1 MSDHSNSA
9 KAAGLWVEENREVV
23 EETYQSFARTGEWP
37 TASELQRHFDRAG
50 ESISVQDVID
60 SKPRVLN
67 EARPIYLQYLTLH
80 LRHLMWV
87 PRAGPLV
94 TVCVRAVQRAVVSY
108 LSDAET
114 PFVSS
119 EDPLTEP
126 PSKLDGD
133 LSNRVYKVL
142 SNEYPSPFGGSGS
155 SGDSWR
161 MEVDSRFV
169 RQFRDVTNIEDLVAR
184 QDVVRAEI
192 AAQAGMMAPTF
203 QVRSAFDVQE
213 FVEPEPEQSLASVPD
228 TTPKYP
234 GAEVFDSRTLDD
246 VRDNSEQEPILFI
259 SWSNGRSRSVAE
271 KLVPLLVERLPGV
284 DVFFSPTSIEPGA
297 DPSRRM
303 FDEGL
308 LGSSALL
315 VVLTHK
321 SASSAYVIWETASA
335 WALRKLVIPL
345 FVEIE
350 PSDVPGP
357 LVGKVQ
363 GVHLADQDD
372 VDRAIRRIAAH
383 FGVVTPTDLSNEEYD
398 SLLSSEGQ
406 GESNPQSNLAGVRS
420 QLLGYVARW
429 QTLYDG
435 LQGTF
440 DTVDRSRLAAEIQ
453 QIVAEAVRFLAQDD
467 PESALASELST
478 IAIRAGDVKR
488 IRVLSDG
495 GISFNALDGGC
506 FELIERVRSVLH
518 H

>member
-1 MSDHSNSA
+1 M
-9 KAAGLWVEENREVV
+9 
-23 EETYQSFARTGEWP
+23 
-37 TASELQRHFDRAG
+37 
-50 ESISVQDVID
+50 
-60 SKPRVLN
+60 
-67 EARPIYLQYLTLH
+67 
-80 LRHLMWV
+80 
-87 PRAGPLV
+87 
-94 TVCVRAVQRAVVSY
+94 
-108 LSDAET
+108 
-114 PFVSS
+114 
-119 EDPLTEP
+119 
-126 PSKLDGD
+126 
-133 LSNRVYKVL
+133 
-142 SNEYPSPFGGSGS
+142 
-155 SGDSWR
+155 
-161 MEVDSRFV
+161 
-169 RQFRDVTNIEDLVAR
+169 
-184 QDVVRAEI
+184 
-192 AAQAGMMAPTF
+192 
-203 QVRSAFDVQE
+203 
-213 FVEPEPEQSLASVPD
+213 
-228 TTPKYP
+228 
-234 GAEVFDSRTLDD
+234 
-246 VRDNSEQEPILFI
+246 
-259 SWSNGRSRSVAE
+259 
-271 KLVPLLVERLPGV
+271 
-284 DVFFSPTSIEPGA
+284 
-297 DPSRRM
+297 
-303 FDEGL
+303 
-308 LGSSALL
+308 
-315 VVLTHK
+315 VLTHK